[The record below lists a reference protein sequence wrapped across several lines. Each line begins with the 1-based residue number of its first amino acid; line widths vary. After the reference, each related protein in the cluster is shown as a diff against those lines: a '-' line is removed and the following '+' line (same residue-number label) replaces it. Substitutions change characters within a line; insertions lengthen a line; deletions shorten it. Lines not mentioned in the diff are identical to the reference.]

1 LRQEHH
7 HERGPRA
14 RSKGTLQE
22 RFSDEARFIKAWLEN
37 PGSTGAVSP
46 SGKFLAR
53 TMARYV
59 DPAIKGKVI
68 ELGPGTGPVT
78 QALIQRGITPD
89 RLILVEYD
97 AAFCRL
103 LERRYPDATVIQG
116 DAYNLGDT
124 LDGLIDG
131 PIAAVVSSLPLLNRP
146 EPDRCTLLRDAF
158 GMLGVGGRFVQFTYG
173 MVSPI
178 PRRPKNG
185 IAPVA
190 FDAEASQPVW
200 LNIPPARV
208 WVYKPAPA
216 VRIARKSPAEQLM
229 LKIREGTGRVK
240 DEILDTRDRIETEI
254 RLAKDRMRLDLER
267 QTSRMR
273 DEPAMRPAMALL
285 RKLGDGKRKAR

>member
-1 LRQEHH
+1 MRQDHYHH
-7 HERGPRA
+7 VGPRL

-22 RFSDEARFIKAWLEN
+22 RFSDEARFIKAWIEN

-59 DPAIKGKVI
+59 DPTVKGKVV

-78 QALIQRGITPD
+78 QALIHRGIAPD
-89 RLILVEYD
+89 RLVLIEFD
-97 AAFCRL
+97 ATFCRL
-103 LERRYPDATVIQG
+103 LERRFPGATVIQG
-116 DAYNLGDT
+116 DAYHLGAT
-124 LDGLIDG
+124 LDGLLDD
-131 PIAAVVSSLPLLNRP
+131 PVAAVVSSLPLLNRP
-146 EPDRCTLLRDAF
+146 EPDRCALLRDAF
-158 GMLGVGGRFVQFTYG
+158 GMLGAGGRFVQFTYG

-190 FDAEASQPVW
+190 FDSEASQPVW

-208 WVYKPAPA
+208 WIYKPSLL
-216 VRIARKSPAEQLM
+216 RKAKRKRPAEALM
-229 LKIREGTGRVK
+229 LKIREGTGRMK
-240 DEILDTRDRIETEI
+240 DEILDTRDKIETEI
-254 RLAKDRMRLDLER
+254 RVARDRMRLDLER

-273 DEPAMRPAMALL
+273 DEPAIRPAMALL